1 MLILLFKWL
10 RVPRKVW
17 DLRIEHL
24 ANVNILCFF
33 SLKTYSVMGSRPGL
47 DISLFS
53 WNFVWID
60 FAQVIAIDDI
70 IRTPKKE
77 VFNDIYELM
86 DTKLHQIIRSDQAL
100 TEGHCTA
107 NIKVFRNAI
116 CDINYIIFILTLTIQ
131 LIIRFLGYRV
141 NYDFFLMEPIL
152 CLWR

>member
-1 MLILLFKWL
+1 MS
-10 RVPRKVW
+10 
-17 DLRIEHL
+17 
-24 ANVNILCFF
+24 F
-33 SLKTYSVMGSRPGL
+33 SHCRMIMFVMF
-47 DISLFS
+47 IF
-53 WNFVWID
+53 FVWID

>member
-1 MLILLFKWL
+1 MY
-10 RVPRKVW
+10 VV
-17 DLRIEHL
+17 
-24 ANVNILCFF
+24 
-33 SLKTYSVMGSRPGL
+33 
-47 DISLFS
+47 
-53 WNFVWID
+53 
-60 FAQVIAIDDI
+60 
-70 IRTPKKE
+70 
-77 VFNDIYELM
+77 YELM

-152 CLWR
+152 CL